1 MLRRRFLQFAGSSA
15 LIAASA
21 SRVRADETRLVV
33 DTAGDGSDL
42 RAFTDADLMALPQI
56 SFTTSTIWTNAEA
69 EFSGPSLAAVLAA
82 AGAGDGDLR
91 MTAVND
97 YKVDMP
103 RGRVEDSA
111 PIVANRIDGAPFGI
125 RDKGP
130 LWLVFPFDSDARFQT
145 EEVYSFSIWQLTQ
158 IQILKA

>member
-1 MLRRRFLQFAGSSA
+1 MLRRRFLQLAGSSA

-21 SRVRADETRLVV
+21 DQVRAEDTRLVV
-33 DTAGDGSDL
+33 DARGDGSDL
-42 RAFTDADLMALPQI
+42 RAFTDADLMALPQV

-69 EFSGPSLAAVLAA
+69 QFSGPSLAAVLAA

-91 MTAVND
+91 MTAIND

-103 RGRVEDSA
+103 RDRVEPSA
-111 PIVANRIDGAPFGI
+111 PIVATRINGAPFGI
-125 RDKGP
+125 REKGP
-130 LWLVFPFDSDARFQT
+130 LWVVFPFDSDERYQT